1 MTMDYSGYLL
11 RTQSQILSFR
21 QRYSAYISR
30 QGDAF
35 VAWICRLSSEDWTD
49 FLNGVPEQNI
59 PIVIGVIC
67 ILFIDKRINIQFNET
82 ATRIRRNCTA
92 EEFMRLLEPIKTPKP
107 KNEK

>member
-21 QRYSAYISR
+21 QRYSAYISK

-35 VAWICRLSSEDWTD
+35 VAWIYRMSSEDWTD

-59 PIVIGVIC
+59 PVVIGVIC

-82 ATRIRRNCTA
+82 ATRIRRNYTE
-92 EEFMRLLEPIKTPKP
+92 EEFTRLYEPLKALKP
-107 KNEK
+107 KK

>member
-21 QRYSAYISR
+21 QRYSAYISK

-35 VAWICRLSSEDWTD
+35 VAWIYRMSSEDWTD

-59 PIVIGVIC
+59 PVVIGVIC

-82 ATRIRRNCTA
+82 ATRIRRNYTE
-92 EEFMRLLEPIKTPKP
+92 EEFTRLCESFKTPKP